1 MARPKKSTQDSDLV
15 EYEREPLTE
24 DLVDLEN
31 FEEGAETEESFY
43 ADVEEPVVEEKQKKT
58 ISRRPKSTTTKGHYV
73 TNSVLLPEVIKAKQL
88 GRITNDLARMIQMI
102 AERFS
107 CKANFVGY
115 SFRED
120 MVSFAMVNLMA
131 NALKFNPE
139 KSNNPFAFYTTAIRN
154 SFLQYLAEEKKHRD
168 IRDSLIIEEGLCPSN
183 TFVENSREEGAAMN
197 SANSDNY

>member
-1 MARPKKSTQDSDLV
+1 MARPKKPPQSDLIDFGDERPEPVFDV
-15 EYEREPLTE
+15 E
-24 DLVDLEN
+24 D
-31 FEEGAETEESFY
+31 FEKVGESEESFY
-43 ADVEEPVVEEKQKKT
+43 SDEPEVEPEPVEKVKKPVT
-58 ISRRPKSTTTKGHYV
+58 RRPKSTTTKGHYV
-73 TNSVLLPEVIKAKQL
+73 TNSVLLPEVIRAKEL
-88 GRITNDLARMIQMI
+88 GRITNDLARMILMI

-107 CKANFVGY
+107 CKSNFVGY

-154 SFLQYLAEEKKHRD
+154 SFLQYLADEKKHRD
-168 IRDSLIIEEGLCPSN
+168 IRDSLIVEEGLNPSFNFGEGEKIEN
-183 TFVENSREEGAAMN
+183 TS

>member
-1 MARPKKSTQDSDLV
+1 MARPKKSSSSSSSTDMI
-15 EYEREPLTE
+15 EYDDEQQEFSI
-24 DLVDLEN
+24 DEN

-43 ADVEEPVVEEKQKKT
+43 ADEIPEDSVDIEPKAKKT
-58 ISRRPKSTTTKGHYV
+58 VTRKPRATTTKGHYV
-73 TNSVLLPEVIKAKQL
+73 TNSVLLPEVIRAKQL
-88 GRITNDLARMIQMI
+88 GRVTNELARMVLMI

-107 CKANFVGY
+107 RKSNFVGY

-154 SFLQYLAEEKKHRD
+154 SFLQYLADEKKHRD
-168 IRDSLIIEEGLCPSN
+168 IRDSLIIEEGLNPSN
-183 TFVENSREEGAAMN
+183 TFLENAREDGQ
-197 SANSDNY
+197 SHDHY

>member
-1 MARPKKSTQDSDLV
+1 MARKKQTPANDLIDFGD
-15 EYEREPLTE
+15 EESS
-24 DLVDLEN
+24 VDLEN

-43 ADVEEPVVEEKQKKT
+43 SDEFENRELDPALEEEPKPKKT
-58 ISRRPKSTTTKGHYV
+58 ATRKPRATTTKGHYV
-73 TNSVLLPEVIKAKQL
+73 TNSVLLPEVIRAKEL
-88 GRITNDLARMIQMI
+88 GRVTNELARMILMI

-107 CKANFVGY
+107 CKSNFVGY

-154 SFLQYLAEEKKHRD
+154 SFLQYLADEKKHRD
-168 IRDSLIIEEGLCPSN
+168 IRDSLIVEEGLNPSFN
-183 TFVENSREEGAAMN
+183 FSENGKDDQ
-197 SANSDNY
+197 NSDNY

>member
-1 MARPKKSTQDSDLV
+1 MARAKKSTESDLIS
-15 EYEREPLTE
+15 YDE
-24 DLVDLEN
+24 DDQQPSFDLDN

-43 ADVEEPVVEEKQKKT
+43 ADEPAVEEVEEKPKKT
-58 ISRRPKSTTTKGHYV
+58 VTRRPKSTTTKGHYV
-73 TNSVLLPEVIKAKQL
+73 TNSVLLPEVIRAKQL
-88 GRITNDLARMIQMI
+88 GRVTNELARMILMI

-107 CKANFVGY
+107 CKSNFVGY

-154 SFLQYLAEEKKHRD
+154 SFLQYLADEKKHRD
-168 IRDSLIIEEGLCPSN
+168 IRDSLIVEEGLNPSFN
-183 TFVENSREEGAAMN
+183 FSEGSGKEE
-197 SANSDNY
+197 SAGDYY

>member
-1 MARPKKSTQDSDLV
+1 MARPKKVSSQS
-15 EYEREPLTE
+15 E
-24 DLVDLEN
+24 LVDYDERPEPVFDVDN
-31 FEEGAETEESFY
+31 FEKLGESEETFY
-43 ADVEEPVVEEKQKKT
+43 ADEPEPEVEIVEKVKKP
-58 ISRRPKSTTTKGHYV
+58 IVRRPKSTTTKGHYV
-73 TNSVLLPEVIKAKQL
+73 TNSVLLPEVIRAKEL
-88 GRITNDLARMIQMI
+88 GRITNELARMILMI

-107 CKANFVGY
+107 CKSNFVGY

-154 SFLQYLAEEKKHRD
+154 SFLQYLADEKKHRD
-168 IRDSLIIEEGLCPSN
+168 LRDSLIVEEGLNPSS
-183 TFVENSREEGAAMN
+183 TYSENAREESGSTA

>member
-1 MARPKKSTQDSDLV
+1 MARAKKSSTSDLIS
-15 EYEREPLTE
+15 YDDE
-24 DLVDLEN
+24 DEQPSFDIEN

-43 ADVEEPVVEEKQKKT
+43 ADEPAVEEVEEKPKKPVT
-58 ISRRPKSTTTKGHYV
+58 RRPKSTTTKGHYV
-73 TNSVLLPEVIKAKQL
+73 TNSVLLPEVIRAKQL
-88 GRITNDLARMIQMI
+88 GRVTNELARMILMI

-107 CKANFVGY
+107 CKSNFVGY

-154 SFLQYLAEEKKHRD
+154 SFLQYLADEKKHRD
-168 IRDSLIIEEGLCPSN
+168 IRDSLIVEEGLNPSFN
-183 TFVENSREEGAAMN
+183 YSENGKDDQ
-197 SANSDNY
+197 NSDNY

>member
-1 MARPKKSTQDSDLV
+1 MARAKKSSTSDLISYDD
-15 EYEREPLTE
+15 EGEQPSF
-24 DLVDLEN
+24 DLEN

-43 ADVEEPVVEEKQKKT
+43 ADEPAVEEVEEKPKKT
-58 ISRRPKSTTTKGHYV
+58 VTRRPKSTTTKGHYV
-73 TNSVLLPEVIKAKQL
+73 TNSVLLPEVIRAKQL
-88 GRITNDLARMIQMI
+88 GRVTNELARMILMI

-107 CKANFVGY
+107 CKSNFVGY

-154 SFLQYLAEEKKHRD
+154 SFLQYLADEKKHRD
-168 IRDSLIIEEGLCPSN
+168 IRDSLIVEEGLNPSFN
-183 TFVENSREEGAAMN
+183 YSENGKDDQN
-197 SANSDNY
+197 FNSDNY

>member
-1 MARPKKSTQDSDLV
+1 MARAKKSSTSDLIS
-15 EYEREPLTE
+15 YDDE
-24 DLVDLEN
+24 DEQPSFDIEN

-43 ADVEEPVVEEKQKKT
+43 ADEPAVEEVEEKPKKT
-58 ISRRPKSTTTKGHYV
+58 VTRRPKSTTTKGHYV
-73 TNSVLLPEVIKAKQL
+73 TNSVLLPEVIRAKQL
-88 GRITNDLARMIQMI
+88 GRVTNELARMILMI

-107 CKANFVGY
+107 CKSNFVGY

-154 SFLQYLAEEKKHRD
+154 SFLQYLADEKKHRD
-168 IRDSLIIEEGLCPSN
+168 IRDSLIVEEGLNPSFN
-183 TFVENSREEGAAMN
+183 YSENGKDDQ
-197 SANSDNY
+197 NSDNY

>member
-1 MARPKKSTQDSDLV
+1 MARPKKEKASNLIEFDGDESIDS
-15 EYEREPLTE
+15 REVF
-24 DLVDLEN
+24 DMEN

-43 ADVEEPVVEEKQKKT
+43 ADEPEIQEPIEKVKKP
-58 ISRRPKSTTTKGHYV
+58 IVRRPKSTTTKGHYV
-73 TNSVLLPEVIKAKQL
+73 TNSVLLPEVIRAKEL
-88 GRITNDLARMIQMI
+88 GRITNELARMILMI

-107 CKANFVGY
+107 CKSNFVGY

-120 MVSFAMVNLMA
+120 MVSFAMVNMMA

-154 SFLQYLAEEKKHRD
+154 SFLQYLADEKKHRD
-168 IRDSLIIEEGLCPSN
+168 IRDSLIVEEGLNPSS
-183 TFVENSREEGAAMN
+183 TYTENSREDSS

>member
-1 MARPKKSTQDSDLV
+1 MARAKKSTESDLIS
-15 EYEREPLTE
+15 YDE
-24 DLVDLEN
+24 DDQQPSFDLDN

-43 ADVEEPVVEEKQKKT
+43 ADEAIAVEEVEEKPKKT
-58 ISRRPKSTTTKGHYV
+58 VTRRPKSTTTKGHYV
-73 TNSVLLPEVIKAKQL
+73 TNSVLLPEVIRAKQL
-88 GRITNDLARMIQMI
+88 GRVTNELARMILMI

-107 CKANFVGY
+107 CKSNFVGY

-154 SFLQYLAEEKKHRD
+154 SFLQYLADEKKHRD
-168 IRDSLIIEEGLCPSN
+168 IRDSLIVEEGLNPSFN
-183 TFVENSREEGAAMN
+183 YSENGKDDQ
-197 SANSDNY
+197 NSDNY

>member
-1 MARPKKSTQDSDLV
+1 MARAKKSSESDLISYDD
-15 EYEREPLTE
+15 EKPSF
-24 DLVDLEN
+24 DLEN

-43 ADVEEPVVEEKQKKT
+43 ADEVEEQEPEEKPKKVAAP
-58 ISRRPKSTTTKGHYV
+58 RKPRATTTKGHYV
-73 TNSVLLPEVIKAKQL
+73 TNAVLLPEVIRAKQL
-88 GRITNDLARMIQMI
+88 GRITNELARMILLI

-107 CKANFVGY
+107 CKSNFVGY

-154 SFLQYLAEEKKHRD
+154 SFLQYLADEKKHRD
-168 IRDSLIIEEGLCPSN
+168 IRDSLIVEEGLNPSFN
-183 TFVENSREEGAAMN
+183 FSEGKEEGG
-197 SANSDNY
+197 NSDHY